1 MEFKDYNHNVFLNCP
16 FDDKYKELFYT
27 AIFAIMDCGFS
38 VRCALETTDASQV
51 RIQKIYEQIAS
62 CRFGIHDL
70 SRTQL
75 DKKSQLPRFNMPLEL
90 GIFLGAK
97 FLGDKKQREKVCLVF
112 DEEPFRYQKYLSDIA
127 GQDINSHHGEPSLM
141 VREIRDWLAAFS
153 NTSIPSGSVIWER
166 YERFQKELKGMCKL
180 DNHKVEELSYL
191 DYISY
196 TNKFVPNKSDILTTG
211 LKTRWG
217 KELEDPSLPH
227 IREAIEGFKG
237 GSNSLAILTKS
248 GSGFTYMQT
257 RGGKSTGFTL
267 EYQEGSIYEHFECID
282 DDLMQDDVIDA
293 LQAYRNR
300 DESWKTDFEWVKQE
314 FI

>member
-27 AIFAIMDCGFS
+27 AIFAVMDCGFS

-141 VREIRDWLAAFS
+141 VREIRRANALKFQ
-153 NTSIPSGSVIWER
+153 NLEQIVFIP
-166 YERFQKELKGMCKL
+166 
-180 DNHKVEELSYL
+180 
-191 DYISY
+191 
-196 TNKFVPNKSDILTTG
+196 
-211 LKTRWG
+211 
-217 KELEDPSLPH
+217 
-227 IREAIEGFKG
+227 
-237 GSNSLAILTKS
+237 
-248 GSGFTYMQT
+248 
-257 RGGKSTGFTL
+257 TGFLAFAFDSSFATL
-267 EYQEGSIYEHFECID
+267 FLLQQIYSNVPQSC
-282 DDLMQDDVIDA
+282 
-293 LQAYRNR
+293 
-300 DESWKTDFEWVKQE
+300 
-314 FI
+314 